1 MARFAYGRHAA
12 KVAIGTYPDDNSYP
26 VGTNEWNEDINNLGM
41 LGFTS
46 VEGTCATNVVTLT
59 GDAVANTG
67 LSSVLRIDGQGD
79 AADDLDG
86 ITIAQT
92 NEYDLLYLFAENSGR
107 AITVQHAS
115 GNVSTGKI
123 YLLAGSG
130 TKVLST
136 TTPMLVIRKG
146 NDWYE
151 YGGGAQTTPTDITV
165 ADESSDTTCFPLYV
179 TAATGD
185 LAPKSGSNLAFNSSS
200 GILTATGFAGALT
213 GAVTGNA
220 DTATSATTATN
231 VTVAD
236 ESSDASC
243 NVLFATAATGNLPP
257 KSGTNLTFNS
267 SSGLLT
273 ATLFAGDLTGAVT
286 GNADTATSA
295 TTATTATNVTVADES
310 SDTSCNVL
318 FTTAATGNLPPKSG
332 TNLTF
337 NSDTGV
343 LSAVGLTLS
352 GDLTVNGTTTTINS
366 TVLEVADKLI
376 EIAKVG
382 SPSNSTADGGGILIE
397 GGGDGDKTI
406 TWTSSTGD
414 FDISENVDIATGKVF
429 KVNGVSTL
437 TATALGSAVVG
448 SSLTSVGTLTG
459 LTLSGALTG
468 TDVALSG
475 RLKTDKGADV
485 ASATATTLGADGNTF
500 DITGTTTIVTIPSTN
515 WAVGNIVH
523 LQFDGVLTVT
533 HSSATDSILLGN
545 QANMTT
551 AAGDVL
557 SLFFNGTNWVEVSR
571 SSVSSGGGMH
581 EIQDFDLRTAG
592 QITSYESSRTAG
604 TDGYMFVRE
613 IDDENDGLFI
623 KIKKNNTAWTE
634 VQIA

>member
-1 MARFAYGRHAA
+1 MARFAYGRHTA
-12 KVAIGTYPDDNSYP
+12 KVAIGSYPDDDSYP
-26 VGTNEWNEDINNLGM
+26 IGTNEWNEDINNLGM

-59 GDAVANTG
+59 GNAVANTG
-67 LSSVLRIDGQGD
+67 LSSVIRIDGQGD

-86 ITIAQT
+86 IAITDT

-123 YLLAGSG
+123 YLLAGTG

-165 ADESSDTTCFPLYV
+165 ADESSDTTCFPLFV

-220 DTATSATTATN
+220 DTATSATTATTATN

-236 ESSDASC
+236 ESSDTSC
-243 NVLFATAATGNLPP
+243 NVLFTTAATGNLPP

-366 TVLEVADKLI
+366 TTLTVDDKNI
-376 EIAKVG
+376 EMGSVS
-382 SPSNSTADGGGILIE
+382 SPSDTTADGGGITLK
-397 GGGDGDKTI
+397 GATDKTI
-406 TWTSSTGD
+406 IWDNANDNWTSNQD
-414 FDISENVDIATGKVF
+414 WNIATDKVF
-429 KVNGVSTL
+429 KVNNVSTL
-437 TATALGSAVVG
+437 TATALGAAVVG
-448 SSLTSVGTLTG
+448 SSLTSVGALNGGSITSGFGNIDNGSSTISTGNLTATQVDITAEGDLRLQDASGGQYVGFEAPATVSSSYTLEMPAATG
-459 LTLSGALTG
+459 SSGE
-468 TDVALSG
+468 V
-475 RLKTDKGADV
+475 LKMSSSANVLEWGSAGGG
-485 ASATATTLGADGNTF
+485 ATATHDFTIQAYNYSGGAPSGTTRYIYTKVHKNADGTE
-500 DITGTTTIVTIPSTN
+500 DTN
-515 WAVGNIVH
+515 NE
-523 LQFDGVLTVT
+523 
-533 HSSATDSILLGN
+533 
-545 QANMTT
+545 
-551 AAGDVL
+551 DV
-557 SLFFNGTNWVEVSR
+557 FIRCKKNGTA
-571 SSVSSGGGMH
+571 
-581 EIQDFDLRTAG
+581 D
-592 QITSYESSRTAG
+592 
-604 TDGYMFVRE
+604 
-613 IDDENDGLFI
+613 
-623 KIKKNNTAWTE
+623 TE

>member
-1 MARFAYGRHAA
+1 MARFAYGRHTA
-12 KVAIGTYPDDNSYP
+12 KVAIGSYPDDDSYP
-26 VGTNEWNEDINNLGM
+26 IGTNEWNEDINNLGM

-59 GDAVANTG
+59 GNAVANTG
-67 LSSVLRIDGQGD
+67 LSSVIRIDGQGD

-86 ITIAQT
+86 IAITDT

-123 YLLAGSG
+123 YLLAGTG

-165 ADESSDTTCFPLYV
+165 ADESSDTTCFPLFV

-220 DTATSATTATN
+220 DTATSATTATTATN

-236 ESSDASC
+236 ESSDTSC
-243 NVLFATAATGNLPP
+243 NVLFTTAATGNLPP

-366 TVLEVADKLI
+366 TTLTVDDKNI
-376 EIAKVG
+376 EMGSVS
-382 SPSNSTADGGGILIE
+382 SPSDTTADGGGITLK
-397 GGGDGDKTI
+397 GATDKTI
-406 TWTSSTGD
+406 IWDNANDNWTSNQD
-414 FDISENVDIATGKVF
+414 WNIATGKVF
-429 KVNGVSTL
+429 KVNNVSTL
-437 TATALGSAVVG
+437 TATALGAAVVG
-448 SSLTSVGTLTG
+448 SSLTSVGALNGGSITSGFGNIDNGSSTISTGNLTATQVDITAEGDLRLQDASGGQYVGFEAPATVSSSYTLEMPAATG
-459 LTLSGALTG
+459 SSGE
-468 TDVALSG
+468 V
-475 RLKTDKGADV
+475 LKMSSSANVLEWGSAGGG
-485 ASATATTLGADGNTF
+485 ATATHDFTIQAYNYSGGAPSGTTRYIYTKVHKNADGTE
-500 DITGTTTIVTIPSTN
+500 DTN
-515 WAVGNIVH
+515 NE
-523 LQFDGVLTVT
+523 
-533 HSSATDSILLGN
+533 
-545 QANMTT
+545 
-551 AAGDVL
+551 DV
-557 SLFFNGTNWVEVSR
+557 FIRCKKNGTA
-571 SSVSSGGGMH
+571 
-581 EIQDFDLRTAG
+581 D
-592 QITSYESSRTAG
+592 
-604 TDGYMFVRE
+604 
-613 IDDENDGLFI
+613 
-623 KIKKNNTAWTE
+623 TE

>member
-1 MARFAYGRHAA
+1 MARFAYGRHTA
-12 KVAIGTYPDDNSYP
+12 KVAIGSYPDDDSYP
-26 VGTNEWNEDINNLGM
+26 IGTNEWNEDINNLGM

-59 GDAVANTG
+59 GNAVANTG
-67 LSSVLRIDGQGD
+67 LSSVIRVDGQGD

-86 ITIAQT
+86 IAITDT

-123 YLLAGSG
+123 YLLAGTG

-165 ADESSDTTCFPLYV
+165 ADESSDTTCFPLFV

-220 DTATSATTATN
+220 DTATSATTATTATN

-236 ESSDASC
+236 ESSDTSC
-243 NVLFATAATGNLPP
+243 NVLFTTAATGNLPP

-366 TVLEVADKLI
+366 TTLTVDDKNI
-376 EIAKVG
+376 EMGSVS
-382 SPSNSTADGGGILIE
+382 SPSDTTADGGGITLK
-397 GGGDGDKTI
+397 GATDKTI
-406 TWTSSTGD
+406 IWDDANDNWTSNQD
-414 FDISENVDIATGKVF
+414 WNIATDKVF
-429 KVNGVSTL
+429 KVNNVSTL
-437 TATALGSAVVG
+437 TATALGAAVVG
-448 SSLTSVGTLTG
+448 SSLTSVGALNGGSITSGFGNIDNGSSTISTGNLTATQVDITAEGDLRLQDASGGQYVGFEAPATVSSSYTLEMPAATG
-459 LTLSGALTG
+459 SSGE
-468 TDVALSG
+468 V
-475 RLKTDKGADV
+475 LKMSSSANVLEWGSAGGG
-485 ASATATTLGADGNTF
+485 ATATHDFTIQAYNYSGGAPSGTTRYIYTKVHKNADGTE
-500 DITGTTTIVTIPSTN
+500 DTN
-515 WAVGNIVH
+515 NE
-523 LQFDGVLTVT
+523 
-533 HSSATDSILLGN
+533 
-545 QANMTT
+545 
-551 AAGDVL
+551 DV
-557 SLFFNGTNWVEVSR
+557 FIRCKKNGTA
-571 SSVSSGGGMH
+571 
-581 EIQDFDLRTAG
+581 D
-592 QITSYESSRTAG
+592 
-604 TDGYMFVRE
+604 
-613 IDDENDGLFI
+613 
-623 KIKKNNTAWTE
+623 TE

>member
-1 MARFAYGRHAA
+1 MARFAYGRHTA
-12 KVAIGTYPDDNSYP
+12 KVAIGSYPDDDSYP
-26 VGTNEWNEDINNLGM
+26 IGTNEWNEDINNLGM

-59 GDAVANTG
+59 GNAVANTG
-67 LSSVLRIDGQGD
+67 LSSVIRVDGQGD

-86 ITIAQT
+86 IAITDT

-123 YLLAGSG
+123 YLLAGTG

-165 ADESSDTTCFPLYV
+165 ADESSDTTCFPLFV

-220 DTATSATTATN
+220 DTATSATTAT
-231 VTVAD
+231 
-236 ESSDASC
+236 
-243 NVLFATAATGNLPP
+243 
-257 KSGTNLTFNS
+257 
-267 SSGLLT
+267 
-273 ATLFAGDLTGAVT
+273 
-286 GNADTATSA
+286 
-295 TTATTATNVTVADES
+295 TATNVTVADDS

-366 TVLEVADKLI
+366 TTLTVDDKNI
-376 EIAKVG
+376 EMGSVS
-382 SPSNSTADGGGILIE
+382 SPSDTTADGGGITLK
-397 GGGDGDKTI
+397 GATDKTI
-406 TWTSSTGD
+406 IWDNANDNWTSNQD
-414 FDISENVDIATGKVF
+414 WNIATDKVF
-429 KVNGVSTL
+429 KVNNVSTL
-437 TATALGSAVVG
+437 TATALGAAVVG
-448 SSLTSVGTLTG
+448 SSLTSVGALNGGSITSGFGNIDNGSSTISTGNLTATQVDITAEGDLRLQDASGGQYVGFEAPATVSSSYTLEMPAATG
-459 LTLSGALTG
+459 SSGE
-468 TDVALSG
+468 V
-475 RLKTDKGADV
+475 LKMSSSANVLEWGSAGGG
-485 ASATATTLGADGNTF
+485 ATATHDFTIQAYNYSGGAPSGTTRYIYTKVHKNADGTE
-500 DITGTTTIVTIPSTN
+500 DTN
-515 WAVGNIVH
+515 NE
-523 LQFDGVLTVT
+523 
-533 HSSATDSILLGN
+533 
-545 QANMTT
+545 
-551 AAGDVL
+551 DV
-557 SLFFNGTNWVEVSR
+557 FIRCKKNGTA
-571 SSVSSGGGMH
+571 
-581 EIQDFDLRTAG
+581 D
-592 QITSYESSRTAG
+592 
-604 TDGYMFVRE
+604 
-613 IDDENDGLFI
+613 
-623 KIKKNNTAWTE
+623 TE

>member
-1 MARFAYGRHAA
+1 MARFAYGRHTA
-12 KVAIGTYPDDNSYP
+12 KVAIGSYPDDDSYP
-26 VGTNEWNEDINNLGM
+26 IGTNEWNEDINNLGM

-59 GDAVANTG
+59 GNAVANTG
-67 LSSVLRIDGQGD
+67 LSSVIRVDGQGD

-86 ITIAQT
+86 IAITDT

-123 YLLAGSG
+123 YLLAGTG

-165 ADESSDTTCFPLYV
+165 ADESSDTTCFPLFV

-220 DTATSATTATN
+220 DTATSATTATTATN

-236 ESSDASC
+236 ESSDTSC
-243 NVLFATAATGNLPP
+243 NVLFTTAATGNLPP

-366 TVLEVADKLI
+366 TTLTVDDKNI
-376 EIAKVG
+376 EMGSVS
-382 SPSNSTADGGGILIE
+382 SPSDTTADGGGITLK
-397 GGGDGDKTI
+397 GATDKTI
-406 TWTSSTGD
+406 IWDNANDNWTSNQD
-414 FDISENVDIATGKVF
+414 WNIATDKVF
-429 KVNGVSTL
+429 KVNNVSTL
-437 TATALGSAVVG
+437 TATALGAAVVG
-448 SSLTSVGTLTG
+448 SSLTSVGALNGGSITSGFGNIDNGSSTISTGNLTATQVDITAEGDLRLQDASGGQYVGFEAPATVSSSYTLDMPAATG
-459 LTLSGALTG
+459 SSGE
-468 TDVALSG
+468 V
-475 RLKTDKGADV
+475 LKMSSSANVLEWGSAGGG
-485 ASATATTLGADGNTF
+485 ATATHDFTIQAYNYSGGAPSGTTRYIYTKVHKNADGTE
-500 DITGTTTIVTIPSTN
+500 DTN
-515 WAVGNIVH
+515 NE
-523 LQFDGVLTVT
+523 
-533 HSSATDSILLGN
+533 
-545 QANMTT
+545 
-551 AAGDVL
+551 DV
-557 SLFFNGTNWVEVSR
+557 FIRCKKNGTA
-571 SSVSSGGGMH
+571 
-581 EIQDFDLRTAG
+581 D
-592 QITSYESSRTAG
+592 
-604 TDGYMFVRE
+604 
-613 IDDENDGLFI
+613 
-623 KIKKNNTAWTE
+623 TE

>member
-1 MARFAYGRHAA
+1 MARFAYGRHTA
-12 KVAIGTYPDDNSYP
+12 KVAIGSYPDDDSYP
-26 VGTNEWNEDINNLGM
+26 IGTNEWNEDINNLGM

-59 GDAVANTG
+59 GNAVANTG
-67 LSSVLRIDGQGD
+67 LSSVIRVDGQGD

-86 ITIAQT
+86 IAITDT

-123 YLLAGSG
+123 YLLAGTG

-165 ADESSDTTCFPLYV
+165 ADESSDTTCFPLFV

-220 DTATSATTATN
+220 DTATSATTATTATN

-236 ESSDASC
+236 ESSDTSC
-243 NVLFATAATGNLPP
+243 NVLFTTAATGNLPP

-366 TVLEVADKLI
+366 TTLTVDDKNI
-376 EIAKVG
+376 EMGSVS
-382 SPSNSTADGGGILIE
+382 SPSDTTADGGGITLK
-397 GGGDGDKTI
+397 GATDKTI
-406 TWTSSTGD
+406 IWDDANDNWTSNQD
-414 FDISENVDIATGKVF
+414 WNIATDKVF
-429 KVNGVSTL
+429 KVNNVSTL
-437 TATALGSAVVG
+437 TATALGAAVVG
-448 SSLTSVGTLTG
+448 SSLTSVGALNGGSITSGFGNIDNGSSTISTGNLTATQVDITAEGDLRLQDASGGQYVGFEAPATVSSSYTLEMPAATG
-459 LTLSGALTG
+459 SSGE
-468 TDVALSG
+468 V
-475 RLKTDKGADV
+475 LKMSSSANVLEWGSAGGG
-485 ASATATTLGADGNTF
+485 ATATHDFTLQAYGYTGGASSGTTRSIYTKVHKNADGTE
-500 DITGTTTIVTIPSTN
+500 DTN
-515 WAVGNIVH
+515 NE
-523 LQFDGVLTVT
+523 
-533 HSSATDSILLGN
+533 
-545 QANMTT
+545 
-551 AAGDVL
+551 DV
-557 SLFFNGTNWVEVSR
+557 FIRCKKNGTA
-571 SSVSSGGGMH
+571 
-581 EIQDFDLRTAG
+581 D
-592 QITSYESSRTAG
+592 
-604 TDGYMFVRE
+604 
-613 IDDENDGLFI
+613 
-623 KIKKNNTAWTE
+623 TE

>member
-1 MARFAYGRHAA
+1 MARFAYGRHTA
-12 KVAIGTYPDDNSYP
+12 KVAIGSYPDDDSYP
-26 VGTNEWNEDINNLGM
+26 IGTNEWNEDINNLGM

-59 GDAVANTG
+59 GNAVANTG
-67 LSSVLRIDGQGD
+67 LSSVIRVDGQGD

-86 ITIAQT
+86 IAITDT

-123 YLLAGSG
+123 YLLAGTG

-165 ADESSDTTCFPLYV
+165 ADESSDTTCFPLFV

-220 DTATSATTATN
+220 DTATSATTATTATN

-236 ESSDASC
+236 ESSDTSC
-243 NVLFATAATGNLPP
+243 NVLFTTAATGNLPP

-366 TVLEVADKLI
+366 TTLTVDDKNI
-376 EIAKVG
+376 EMGSVS
-382 SPSNSTADGGGILIE
+382 SPSDTTADGGGITLK
-397 GGGDGDKTI
+397 GATDKTI
-406 TWTSSTGD
+406 IWDNANDNWTSNQD
-414 FDISENVDIATGKVF
+414 WNIATDKVF
-429 KVNGVSTL
+429 KVNNVSTL
-437 TATALGSAVVG
+437 TATALGAAVVG
-448 SSLTSVGTLTG
+448 SSLTSVGALNGGSITSGFGNIDNGSSTISTGNLTATQVDITAEGDLRLQDASGGQYVGFEAPATVSSSYTLEMPAATG
-459 LTLSGALTG
+459 SSGE
-468 TDVALSG
+468 V
-475 RLKTDKGADV
+475 LKM
-485 ASATATTLGADGNTF
+485 ASSANVLEWGSAGGGATATHDFTIQAYNYSGGAPSGTTRYIYTKVHKNADGTE
-500 DITGTTTIVTIPSTN
+500 DTN
-515 WAVGNIVH
+515 NE
-523 LQFDGVLTVT
+523 
-533 HSSATDSILLGN
+533 
-545 QANMTT
+545 
-551 AAGDVL
+551 DV
-557 SLFFNGTNWVEVSR
+557 FIRCKKNGTA
-571 SSVSSGGGMH
+571 
-581 EIQDFDLRTAG
+581 D
-592 QITSYESSRTAG
+592 
-604 TDGYMFVRE
+604 
-613 IDDENDGLFI
+613 
-623 KIKKNNTAWTE
+623 TE

>member
-1 MARFAYGRHAA
+1 MARFAYGRHTA
-12 KVAIGTYPDDNSYP
+12 KVAIGTYPDDDSYP
-26 VGTNEWNEDINNLGM
+26 IGTNEWNEDINNLGM

-59 GDAVANTG
+59 GNAVANTG
-67 LSSVLRIDGQGD
+67 LSSVIRVDGQGD

-86 ITIAQT
+86 IAITDT

-115 GNVSTGKI
+115 SNVSTGKI
-123 YLLAGSG
+123 YLLAGTG

-165 ADESSDTTCFPLYV
+165 ADESSDTTCFPLFV

-185 LAPKSGSNLAFNSSS
+185 LEPKSGSNLAFNSSS

-220 DTATSATTATN
+220 DTATTATN

-236 ESSDASC
+236 ESSDTSC
-243 NVLFATAATGNLPP
+243 NVLFTTAATGDLPP

-273 ATLFAGDLTGAVT
+273 ATLFAGDLTGSVT

-366 TVLEVADKLI
+366 TTLTVDDKNI
-376 EIAKVG
+376 EMG
-382 SPSNSTADGGGILIE
+382 SVSTPSDTTADGGGITLK
-397 GGGDGDKTI
+397 GATDKTI
-406 TWTSSTGD
+406 IWDNANDNWTSNQD
-414 FDISENVDIATGKVF
+414 WNIATGKVF
-429 KVNGVSTL
+429 KVNNVSTL
-437 TATALGSAVVG
+437 TATALGAAVAG
-448 SSLTSVGTLTG
+448 SSLTSVGALNGGSITSGFGNIDYGSSTISTGNLTATQVDITAEGDLRLQDASGGQYVGFEAPATVSSSYTLEMPAATG
-459 LTLSGALTG
+459 SSGE
-468 TDVALSG
+468 V
-475 RLKTDKGADV
+475 LKMSSSANVLEWGSAGGG
-485 ASATATTLGADGNTF
+485 ATATHDFTIQAYNYSGGAPSGTTRYIYTKVHKNADGTE
-500 DITGTTTIVTIPSTN
+500 DTN
-515 WAVGNIVH
+515 NE
-523 LQFDGVLTVT
+523 
-533 HSSATDSILLGN
+533 
-545 QANMTT
+545 
-551 AAGDVL
+551 DV
-557 SLFFNGTNWVEVSR
+557 FIRCKKNGTA
-571 SSVSSGGGMH
+571 
-581 EIQDFDLRTAG
+581 D
-592 QITSYESSRTAG
+592 
-604 TDGYMFVRE
+604 
-613 IDDENDGLFI
+613 
-623 KIKKNNTAWTE
+623 TE

>member
-1 MARFAYGRHAA
+1 MARFAYGRHTA
-12 KVAIGTYPDDNSYP
+12 KVAIGSYPDDDSYP
-26 VGTNEWNEDINNLGM
+26 IGTNEWNEDINNLGM

-59 GDAVANTG
+59 GNAVANTG
-67 LSSVLRIDGQGD
+67 LSSVIRVDGQGD

-86 ITIAQT
+86 IAITDT

-123 YLLAGSG
+123 YLLAGTG

-165 ADESSDTTCFPLYV
+165 ADESSDTTCFPLFV

-220 DTATSATTATN
+220 DTATSATTATTATN

-236 ESSDASC
+236 ESSDTSC
-243 NVLFATAATGNLPP
+243 NVLFTTAATGNLPP

-366 TVLEVADKLI
+366 TTLTVDDKNI
-376 EIAKVG
+376 EMGSVS
-382 SPSNSTADGGGILIE
+382 SPSDTTADGGGITLK
-397 GGGDGDKTI
+397 GATDKTI
-406 TWTSSTGD
+406 IWDNANDNWTSNQD
-414 FDISENVDIATGKVF
+414 WNIATDKVF
-429 KVNGVSTL
+429 KVNNVSTL
-437 TATALGSAVVG
+437 TATALGAAVVG
-448 SSLTSVGTLTG
+448 SSLTSVGALNGGSITSGFGNIDNGSSTISTGNLTATQVDITAEGDLRLQDASGGQYVGFEAPATVSSSYTLEMPAATG
-459 LTLSGALTG
+459 SSGE
-468 TDVALSG
+468 V
-475 RLKTDKGADV
+475 LKMSSSANVLEWGSAGGG
-485 ASATATTLGADGNTF
+485 ATATHDFTIQAYNYSGGAPSGTTRYIYTKVHKNADGTE
-500 DITGTTTIVTIPSTN
+500 DTN
-515 WAVGNIVH
+515 NE
-523 LQFDGVLTVT
+523 
-533 HSSATDSILLGN
+533 
-545 QANMTT
+545 
-551 AAGDVL
+551 DV
-557 SLFFNGTNWVEVSR
+557 FIRCKKNGTA
-571 SSVSSGGGMH
+571 
-581 EIQDFDLRTAG
+581 D
-592 QITSYESSRTAG
+592 
-604 TDGYMFVRE
+604 
-613 IDDENDGLFI
+613 
-623 KIKKNNTAWTE
+623 TE

>member
-1 MARFAYGRHAA
+1 MARFAYGRHTA
-12 KVAIGTYPDDNSYP
+12 KVAIGSYPDDDSYP
-26 VGTNEWNEDINNLGM
+26 IGTNEWNEDINNLGM

-59 GDAVANTG
+59 GNAVANTG
-67 LSSVLRIDGQGD
+67 LSSVIRIDGQGD

-86 ITIAQT
+86 IAITDT

-123 YLLAGSG
+123 YLLAGTG

-165 ADESSDTTCFPLYV
+165 ADESSDTTCFPLFV

-220 DTATSATTATN
+220 DTATSATTATTATN

-236 ESSDASC
+236 ESSDTSC
-243 NVLFATAATGNLPP
+243 NVLFTTAATGNLPP

-366 TVLEVADKLI
+366 TTLTVDDKNI
-376 EIAKVG
+376 EMGSVS
-382 SPSNSTADGGGILIE
+382 SPSDTTADGGGITLK
-397 GGGDGDKTI
+397 GATDKTI
-406 TWTSSTGD
+406 IWDNANDNWTSNQD
-414 FDISENVDIATGKVF
+414 WNIAASKVF
-429 KVNGVSTL
+429 KVNNVSTL
-437 TATALGSAVVG
+437 TATALGAAVVG
-448 SSLTSVGTLTG
+448 SSLTSVGALNGGSITSGFGNIDNGSSTISTGNLTATQVDITAEGDLRLQDASGGQYVGFEAPATVSSSYTLEMPAATG
-459 LTLSGALTG
+459 SSGE
-468 TDVALSG
+468 V
-475 RLKTDKGADV
+475 LKMSSSANVLEWGSAGGG
-485 ASATATTLGADGNTF
+485 ATATHDFTIQAYNYSGGAPSGTTRYIYTKVHKNADGTE
-500 DITGTTTIVTIPSTN
+500 DTN
-515 WAVGNIVH
+515 NE
-523 LQFDGVLTVT
+523 
-533 HSSATDSILLGN
+533 
-545 QANMTT
+545 
-551 AAGDVL
+551 DV
-557 SLFFNGTNWVEVSR
+557 FIRCKKNGTA
-571 SSVSSGGGMH
+571 
-581 EIQDFDLRTAG
+581 D
-592 QITSYESSRTAG
+592 
-604 TDGYMFVRE
+604 
-613 IDDENDGLFI
+613 
-623 KIKKNNTAWTE
+623 TE